1 MKRLFA
7 TSGFAWALGAIAVAF
22 VLADAWLLRSVIV
35 DREKVNTAADL
46 SNALRKLEIS
56 LSELE
61 GGFKTG
67 TGPDQEAWLRFQ
79 REYRSWSDRI
89 RTACPPDPV
98 HGDAVAEMDAAIG
111 RLARLHEQ
119 PVTVQAATPENRELT
134 YYRELARARQ
144 SLQSVVSFVRKRVTD
159 LSVALLWKTNVLN
172 VAAMLAS
179 LLVVALCL
187 LFRRLQ
193 RDIARRRRAEQAWR
207 ESESRWRALVENLPF
222 ECWACNREG
231 VILVQNAISAQR
243 HGPISRLKPNG
254 KPRPDPAL
262 DVWSQSFTRALDG
275 EVVNEEVTI
284 VDDGHSREFLNVIAP
299 VRDGGV
305 TAGVVGVAIDITEH
319 RRTLEALEASQ
330 RRYEVMAQ
338 LSPVGIFRTDTTW
351 KKIYANERLRHMT
364 GIREDPFDGTEWINV
379 IHRDDYAWVEKAW
392 QQAVATGDPLQIE
405 HRLRHRE
412 GDIFWVQ
419 SQIVAVRDASNT
431 VTGYIGAIT
440 DITER
445 RRTEQVIRER
455 DELLTA
461 IFDASRDGIVVE
473 QQEHIVYV
481 NRALVSVL
489 GYSDEQELLGR
500 PVTVFQA
507 PEQKEQ
513 LAEYSKQRLEGRPTP
528 GVYPFRGVRKDGS
541 SIELEA
547 SVSVAPIAGRPSI
560 MALFRD
566 LTERRKLQV
575 QLMQSQKME
584 ALGRLARGI
593 AHDFNNLLTVIL
605 GYVELLGANQNLDA
619 ADKDC
624 ILEIEHAGRRAATL
638 TGQLLAFSRRHMLS
652 PVVLNVNEVI
662 SSLTNMLRRVI
673 GEDIELVTTLDADLH
688 SIRADRGQ
696 LEQVLLN
703 LAVNARDVMPT
714 GGKLTIETSNLEL
727 LESPAG
733 AELATGSFALVQ
745 IADTGAGL
753 DGNTTQR
760 LFEPFFDARGGRMG
774 LGLAIVYGVVKQAGG
789 HIEADSDGQHG
800 TTFRIYWPC
809 LSTAEAE
816 GPPRAPRADL
826 SGHETILLVEDDEAV
841 RNLGR
846 ESLRKFGYKVIEAR
860 NGAEGLDQAMACQ
873 GDIDLLITDVIMPRM
888 NGGQLA
894 SRIRQ
899 LRPDLRVL
907 YQSAHTGE
915 VLLQQGI
922 TYDDMCFL
930 QKPFTQL
937 ELARRVRTLLDSPV
951 LGRN

>member
-1 MKRLFA
+1 MKRLLA
-7 TSGFAWALGAIAVAF
+7 TSGFAWALGCIAVAF
-22 VLADAWLLRSVIV
+22 VLADGWLLRSVIL
-35 DREKVNTAADL
+35 DRQTVNAAADL

-56 LSELE
+56 LSDLE
-61 GGFKTG
+61 SGFKSG
-67 TGPDQEAWLRFQ
+67 TGPDQATWHRFQ
-79 REYRSWSDRI
+79 EEYRSWSDRI
-89 RTACPPDPV
+89 RAAYPPDPA

-111 RLARLHEQ
+111 RLAQFREQ
-119 PVTVQAATPENRELT
+119 PLAARGATAEERELA
-134 YYRELARARQ
+134 YYRELARVRQ
-144 SLQSVVSFVRKRVTD
+144 SLQSVVSFVRQRITD
-159 LSVALLWKTNVLN
+159 LSGVLLRKNNLLN
-172 VAAMLAS
+172 AAAVLAS
-179 LLVVALCL
+179 LLIVALCL
-187 LFRRLQ
+187 MFRRLQ
-193 RDIARRRRAEQAWR
+193 LDIARRRRAERAMR
-207 ESESRWRALVENLPF
+207 ESESRWRALVQNLPF
-222 ECWACNREG
+222 ECWACNRDG
-231 VILVQNAISAQR
+231 VILVQNAISAER
-243 HGPISRLKPNG
+243 HGAISRLKANG

-262 DVWSQSFTRALDG
+262 DVWNQSFARALAG
-275 EVVNEEVTI
+275 EIVNEEIRI
-284 VDDGHSREFLNVIAP
+284 VDQGHTREFLNVIAP
-299 VRDGGV
+299 VRDGEV

-319 RRTLEALEASQ
+319 RRALEALDASQ
-330 RRYEVMAQ
+330 RRYEAMAQ
-338 LSPVGIFRTDTTW
+338 LSPVGIFRTDPSW
-351 KKIYANERLRHMT
+351 KRIYANQRLREMT
-364 GIREDPFDGTEWINV
+364 GIQQDPFDGSEWTGV
-379 IHRDDYAWVEKAW
+379 IHPDDYAWVEKAW
-392 QQAVATGDPLQIE
+392 QQAVATAEPLQIE
-405 HRLRHRE
+405 HRLRHPN

-473 QQEHIVYV
+473 QNEHIAYV
-481 NRALVSVL
+481 NSAFVKLL
-489 GYSDEQELLGR
+489 GYSDERDLLGR

-513 LAEYSKQRLEGRPTP
+513 LAEYSKQRLQGRPTP
-528 GVYPFRGVRKDGS
+528 GVYPFRGVRKDGA

-547 SVSVAPIAGRPSI
+547 SVSTAPIAGRPSI
-560 MALFRD
+560 MGLFRD
-566 LTERRKLQV
+566 LTERRQLQV

-605 GYVELLGANQNLDA
+605 GYVELLETNQNLES
-619 ADKDC
+619 ADKEC
-624 ILEIEHAGRRAATL
+624 ILEIEHAGRRAASL

-652 PVVLNVNEVI
+652 PVVLSVNEVI
-662 SSLTNMLRRVI
+662 SSLTSMLRRVI
-673 GEDIELVTTLDADLH
+673 GEDIELVTTLDADLR

-703 LAVNARDVMPT
+703 LAVNARDAMPT
-714 GGKLTIETSNLEL
+714 GGKLTIETSNLQL
-727 LESPAG
+727 LESPPG
-733 AELATGSFALVQ
+733 SELSPGSFALIQ
-745 IADTGAGL
+745 ISDTGPGL
-753 DGNTTQR
+753 DGSTTVR
-760 LFEPFFDARGGRMG
+760 LFEPFFDARGSSLG

-809 LSTAEAE
+809 QSSTEADTQ
-816 GPPRAPRADL
+816 PRSPRADL

-846 ESLRKFGYKVIEAR
+846 ESLKKYGYTVIEAR
-860 NGAEGLDQAMACQ
+860 NGAEGLDRAMACQ
-873 GDIDLLITDVIMPRM
+873 GAIDLLITDVIMPRM

-937 ELARRVRTLLDSPV
+937 ELARRVRTLLDSPA

>member
-1 MKRLFA
+1 MKRMVA
-7 TSGFAWALGAIAVAF
+7 TSGFAWALGVIAVAF
-22 VLADAWLLRSVIV
+22 VLADGWLLRSVIV
-35 DREKVNTAADL
+35 DRQTVNAAADL
-46 SNALRKLEIS
+46 SNALRRLEIS

-61 GGFKTG
+61 SGYKSG
-67 TGPDQEAWLRFQ
+67 TGPDLNAWQRFQ
-79 REYRSWSDRI
+79 KEYRSWSDRI
-89 RTACPPDPV
+89 RAACPADAV
-98 HGDAVAEMDAAIG
+98 HGDAVAQMDAAIG
-111 RLARLHEQ
+111 RLAPLHEQ
-119 PVTVQAATPENRELT
+119 PTAASGATTGERELT

-159 LSVALLWKTNVLN
+159 LSVVLLYKTNVLN
-172 VAAMLAS
+172 AAAVLAS

-193 RDIARRRRAEQAWR
+193 LDIARRRRAERAWR

-222 ECWACNREG
+222 ECWACNRDG
-231 VILVQNAISAQR
+231 VILVQNAISARR

-262 DVWSQSFTRALDG
+262 DLWSHSFARALDG
-275 EVVNEEVTI
+275 EIVNEEVTI
-284 VDDGHSREFLNVIAP
+284 EDSGHAREFLNVIAP
-299 VRDGGV
+299 VRDGDI

-319 RRTLEALEASQ
+319 RRALEALDASQ
-330 RRYEVMAQ
+330 RRYEAMAQ
-338 LSPVGIFRTDTTW
+338 LSPVGIFRTDPTW
-351 KKIYANERLRHMT
+351 QRIYANERLRDMT
-364 GIREDPFDGTEWINV
+364 GIKHDPFNGSEWTAV
-379 IHRDDYAWVEKAW
+379 IHRDDYGWVEKAW
-392 QQAVATGDPLQIE
+392 QQALATGDPLQIE
-405 HRLRHRE
+405 HRLRHRD

-419 SQIVAVRDASNT
+419 SHIVAVRDASNT

-461 IFDASRDGIVVE
+461 IFDASRDGIIVE
-473 QQEHIVYV
+473 QNEHIAYV
-481 NRALVSVL
+481 NRAFISLL
-489 GYSDEQELLGR
+489 GYGDERELIGQ
-500 PVTVFQA
+500 PVTVFEA

-513 LAEYSKQRLEGRPTP
+513 LADYSKLRLQGRPAP

-560 MALFRD
+560 MAIFRD
-566 LTERRKLQV
+566 LTERRQLQV

-619 ADKDC
+619 AEKDC

-652 PVVLNVNEVI
+652 PVILNVNEVI

-688 SIRADRGQ
+688 PVRADRGQ
-696 LEQVLLN
+696 LEQALLN
-703 LAVNARDVMPT
+703 LAVNARDAMPT
-714 GGKLTIETSNLEL
+714 GGKLTIETSNLQL
-727 LESPAG
+727 LESPPG
-733 AELATGSFALVQ
+733 AELTPGSFALIQ
-745 IADTGAGL
+745 IADSGPGL
-753 DGNTTQR
+753 DGSATAT
-760 LFEPFFDARGGRMG
+760 LFEPFFEARGGRMG

-809 LSTAEAE
+809 LGDADAESQT
-816 GPPRAPRADL
+816 PSPRAGL

-846 ESLRKFGYKVIEAR
+846 ESLRKLGYQIIEAR
-860 NGAEGLDQAMACQ
+860 NGAEGLDRAMACQ
-873 GDIDLLITDVIMPRM
+873 GAIDLLITDVIMPRM
-888 NGGQLA
+888 SGGQLA
-894 SRIRQ
+894 SRVRQ

-951 LGRN
+951 VGHS

>member
-1 MKRLFA
+1 MKRLLA

-22 VLADAWLLRSVIV
+22 VLADGWLLRSVIL
-35 DREKVNTAADL
+35 DRQTVNAAADL
-46 SNALRKLEIS
+46 SSALRKLEIS

-61 GGFKTG
+61 SGYKSG
-67 TGPDQEAWLRFQ
+67 TGPDLEAWHRFQ
-79 REYRSWSDRI
+79 REYRGWSERI
-89 RTACPPDPV
+89 RAACPPDPV

-111 RLARLHEQ
+111 RLAPLHEQ
-119 PVTVQAATPENRELT
+119 PSAASRATAQERELT

-144 SLQSVVSFVRKRVTD
+144 SLQSVVSFVRTRVTA
-159 LSVALLWKTNVLN
+159 LSVILLRKTNVLN
-172 VAAMLAS
+172 AAAVLAS

-193 RDIARRRRAEQAWR
+193 LDIARRRRAEQAWR

-231 VILVQNAISAQR
+231 VILVQNAISARR
-243 HGPISRLKPNG
+243 HGPISRLRPNG

-262 DVWSQSFTRALDG
+262 DVWSHSFARALGG
-275 EVVNEEVTI
+275 EIVNEEVTI
-284 VDDGHSREFLNVIAP
+284 EDDGLTREFLNVIAP
-299 VRDGGV
+299 VRDGEI

-319 RRTLEALEASQ
+319 RRALEALDASQ
-330 RRYEVMAQ
+330 RRYEAMAQ
-338 LSPVGIFRTDTTW
+338 LSPVGIFRTDPTW
-351 KKIYANERLRHMT
+351 KRIYANERLRDMT
-364 GIREDPFDGTEWINV
+364 GIKEDPFDGALWASV
-379 IHRDDYAWVEKAW
+379 IHRDDYEWVEKAW
-392 QQAVATGDPLQIE
+392 QQAIATGDPLQIE
-405 HRLRHRE
+405 HRLRHRD

-431 VTGYIGAIT
+431 VTGHIGAIT

-473 QQEHIVYV
+473 QDEHIAYV
-481 NRALVSVL
+481 NRAFVKLL
-489 GYSDEQELLGR
+489 GYSDERELLGR
-500 PVTVFQA
+500 PVTVFEA

-513 LAEYSKQRLEGRPTP
+513 LAEYSKQRLEGRPAP

-566 LTERRKLQV
+566 LTERRQLQV

-624 ILEIEHAGRRAATL
+624 ILEIEHAGRRASTL

-652 PVVLNVNEVI
+652 PVVLSVNEVI

-673 GEDIELVTTLDADLH
+673 GEDIELVTTLDPDLH
-688 SIRADRGQ
+688 PIRADRGQ

-703 LAVNARDVMPT
+703 LAVNARDAMPT
-714 GGKLTIETSNLEL
+714 GGKLTIETSRLEL

-733 AELATGSFALVQ
+733 AELAPGSFALIQ
-745 IADTGAGL
+745 IADTGSGL
-753 DGNTTQR
+753 DGNTAER
-760 LFEPFFDARGGRMG
+760 LFEPFFNARGSRTG

-789 HIEADSDGQHG
+789 HIEADSDGHHG

-809 LSTAEAE
+809 QSSAEVGSE
-816 GPPRAPRADL
+816 PRSPRQDL

-846 ESLRKFGYKVIEAR
+846 ESLKKFGYKVIEAR
-860 NGAEGLDQAMACQ
+860 NGAEGLDRAMACQ
-873 GDIDLLITDVIMPRM
+873 GAIDLLITDVIMPRM

-937 ELARRVRTLLDSPV
+937 ELARRVRTLLDSPA
-951 LGRN
+951 LGRS

>member
-1 MKRLFA
+1 MKRLLA
-7 TSGFAWALGAIAVAF
+7 TTGFVWALGVIAVAL
-22 VLADAWLLRSVIV
+22 VLADGWLLRSAIL
-35 DREKVNTAADL
+35 DRQTVNAAADL
-46 SNALRKLEIS
+46 SDALRKLDIG
-56 LSELE
+56 LSEME
-61 GGFKTG
+61 SGQKTG
-67 TGPDQEAWLRFQ
+67 IGPDQEAWQRFMK
-79 REYRSWSDRI
+79 EYRSWSDRI
-89 RTACPPDPV
+89 RAACPPDPA
-98 HGDAVAEMDAAIG
+98 HGDAVAEMDSAIG
-111 RLARLHEQ
+111 RLARLHEE
-119 PVTVQAATPENRELT
+119 PLAANTATKETESTYHRELV
-134 YYRELARARQ
+134 RARQ
-144 SLQSVVSFVRKRVTD
+144 SLQSVISSVSKRVSD
-159 LSVALLWKTNVLN
+159 LSVVLLRKTYLLN
-172 VAAMLAS
+172 AAAVLAS

-187 LFRRLQ
+187 LFRRL
-193 RDIARRRRAEQAWR
+193 RLDIARRRRAEQAWR

-222 ECWACNREG
+222 ECWACNRDG

-243 HGPISRLKPNG
+243 HGAISRLKPNG

-262 DVWSQSFTRALDG
+262 DIWSQSFARALEG
-275 EVVNEEVTI
+275 EIVNEEVTI
-284 VDDGHSREFLNVIAP
+284 DDDGHAREFLNVIAP
-299 VRDGGV
+299 VRDGAV
-305 TAGVVGVAIDITEH
+305 TAGVVGVAIDVTEH
-319 RRTLEALEASQ
+319 RRALEALDASQ
-330 RRYEVMAQ
+330 RRYEAMAQ
-338 LSPVGIFRTDTTW
+338 LSPVGIFRTDPTW
-351 KKIYANERLRHMT
+351 KKIYANQRLRDMT
-364 GIREDPFDGTEWINV
+364 GIRQDPFDGTEWTGV

-392 QQAVATGDPLQIE
+392 QQAVAVSDPLQIE
-405 HRLRHRE
+405 HRIRHRD

-419 SQIVAVRDASNT
+419 SHIVAVRDASNT
-431 VTGYIGAIT
+431 VSGYIGAIT

-461 IFDASRDGIVVE
+461 IFDASRDGIIVE
-473 QQEHIVYV
+473 QNAHIAYV
-481 NRALVSVL
+481 NRAFIKLL
-489 GYSDEQELLGR
+489 GYSDDRELLGQ
-500 PVTVFQA
+500 PVTVFEA

-513 LAEYSKQRLEGRPTP
+513 LAEYSKQRLQGRPAP

-541 SIELEA
+541 SVELEA

-566 LTERRKLQV
+566 LTERRQLQV

-619 ADKDC
+619 AEKEC

-662 SSLTNMLRRVI
+662 TSLTNMLRRVI
-673 GEDIELVTTLDADLH
+673 GEDIELATILDPDLH
-688 SIRADRGQ
+688 TIRADRGQ

-703 LAVNARDVMPT
+703 LAVNARDAMPA
-714 GGKLTIETSNLEL
+714 GGKLTIETSKLEL

-733 AELATGSFALVQ
+733 AELAPGSFTLIQ
-745 IADTGAGL
+745 ISDTGAGL
-753 DGNTTQR
+753 DLTTTAS
-760 LFEPFFDARGGRMG
+760 LFEPFFEARGSRMG

-809 LSTAEAE
+809 PSGADADKQTQS
-816 GPPRAPRADL
+816 PRADL
-826 SGHETILLVEDDEAV
+826 SGHETIMLVEDDEAV

-846 ESLRKFGYKVIEAR
+846 ESLRKYGYNVIEAR
-860 NGAEGLDQAMACQ
+860 NGAEGLDRAMACQ
-873 GDIDLLITDVIMPRM
+873 GAIDLLITDVIMPRM

-894 SRIRQ
+894 TRIRQ
-899 LRPDLRVL
+899 LQPGLRVL

-922 TYDDMCFL
+922 TYDDTCFL

-937 ELARRVRTLLDSPV
+937 ELARRVRMLLDSPT
-951 LGRN
+951 LGRS